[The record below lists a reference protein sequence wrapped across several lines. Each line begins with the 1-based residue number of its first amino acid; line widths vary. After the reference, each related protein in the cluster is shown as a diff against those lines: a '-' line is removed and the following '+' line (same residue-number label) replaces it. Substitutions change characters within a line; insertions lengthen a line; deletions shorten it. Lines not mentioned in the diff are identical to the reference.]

1 MLDRPTSLQIGV
13 AIAST
18 AARRRRA
25 VLACL
30 LLVLA
35 SAFVAVPKARAATV
49 TAVLQCNPCTSVD
62 DMLAAANSAYTTLW
76 SGDLALMVSLNEPVS
91 AYLKLA
97 CSPAGKGGGCE
108 WSAVTESNAD
118 AAALDNS
125 IFARAAKLQPIT
137 TPSTITYSD
146 EDSVI
151 TAYIQSQLQATGQT
165 GFNPWH
171 LLPGFPS
178 AIYFTMI
185 DLQTGQTENIYVG
198 DEITV
203 QYPDGYSEKWQF
215 LGVTAGSIQWK
226 RVANTLMKN
235 GQPVNPPSSTAGS
248 PQPGYGA
255 ASGADAYNPGRVSV
269 VSQDYFCS
277 GVSSVSITD
286 ADGNVLSTSYGIYIF
301 PC

>member
-1 MLDRPTSLQIGV
+1 MLNAPTSL
-13 AIAST
+13 ALST
-18 AARRRRA
+18 ASQKPRA
-25 VLACL
+25 LLVCL
-30 LLVLA
+30 LLVLVA
-35 SAFVAVPKARAATV
+35 AFVAVPKARAQTV

-62 DMLAAANSAYTTLW
+62 DMVAAANSAYTTLW

-97 CSPAGKGGGCE
+97 CSPPGKGGGCE
-108 WSAVTESNAD
+108 WNAVTASNAD

-125 IFARAAKLQPIT
+125 IFARAAKLQPVV
-137 TPSTITYSD
+137 TPSTITYTDAD
-146 EDSVI
+146 EVI

-165 GFNPWH
+165 GVNLWH

-178 AIYFTMI
+178 AVYYTML

-203 QYPDGYSEKWQF
+203 QYPGGYSEKWQF
-215 LGVTAGSIQWK
+215 LGVEAGSIQWK
-226 RVANTLMKN
+226 RVPNTLMLN
-235 GQPVNPPSSTAGS
+235 GKPVTPPSSTAGI

-255 ASGADAYNPGRVSV
+255 ASGEDAYNPGRVSV
-269 VSQDYFCS
+269 TSQNNYCY
-277 GVSSVSITD
+277 GVSSITITD
-286 ADGNVLSTSYGIYIF
+286 GDGNEVSTSYGIYIF